1 MRKWAGKLEGVTT
14 RSDSK
19 GEGRLRGRVR
29 LEESVCLNTGL
40 PGVVVH
46 GSWVYS
52 EARVR
57 LNYNSQEHKG
67 LPASTR
73 VRRQK
78 GTAPVL
84 ILEPVSEAKEC
95 RAWNARTVQ
104 A

>member
-29 LEESVCLNTGL
+29 LEEVLCLNTGL

-67 LPASTR
+67 
-73 VRRQK
+73 
-78 GTAPVL
+78 APGQYACAAPEGDSSSAD
-84 ILEPVSEAKEC
+84 IGAG
-95 RAWNARTVQ
+95 
-104 A
+104 